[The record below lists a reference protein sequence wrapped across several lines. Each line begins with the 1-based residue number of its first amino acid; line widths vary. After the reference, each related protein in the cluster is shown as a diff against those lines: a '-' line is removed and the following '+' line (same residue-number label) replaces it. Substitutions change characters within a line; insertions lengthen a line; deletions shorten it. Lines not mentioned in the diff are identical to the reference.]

1 MTWTMTT
8 WTKQM
13 MSPDP
18 DKQRGTDYADGGV
31 SDLNVYYPD
40 PERIAAINEEWIS
53 SEGAPVLEI

>member
-18 DKQRGTDYADGGV
+18 AKQRGTDYADGGV
-31 SDLNVYYPD
+31 SDLNVYYPSA
-40 PERIAAINEEWIS
+40 ERIAAINEEWIS
-53 SEGAPVLEI
+53 SEGEHS

>member
-13 MSPDP
+13 MSPSDP

-40 PERIAAINEEWIS
+40 PRKVQECHDEWHDPDPS
-53 SEGAPVLEI
+53 